1 MLQIYEP
8 GRTSVD
14 HQKSL
19 FPPGENGLLTI
30 RDRETPSKQYLRKN
44 KLILLSNRSETKLQ
58 STIPQNH

>member
-8 GRTSVD
+8 GRSSVD

-19 FPPGENGLLTI
+19 FPPGDNGLL
-30 RDRETPSKQYLRKN
+30 RETPSKQYLRKN
-44 KLILLSNRSETKLQ
+44 KLILLSNWSETKLQ